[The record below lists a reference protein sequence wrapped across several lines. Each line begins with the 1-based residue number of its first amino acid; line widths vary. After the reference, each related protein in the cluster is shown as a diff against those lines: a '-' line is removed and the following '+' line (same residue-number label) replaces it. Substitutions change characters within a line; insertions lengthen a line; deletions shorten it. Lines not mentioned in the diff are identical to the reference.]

1 MRRYLVRRLLLVVPI
16 LLGVSVV
23 VFFTLKLLPGDPV
36 SSLLGPTATTQDRAD
51 LIAEYGLD
59 RPLHEQYVTWLG
71 NVVTGDLGRSIAR
84 QTAVTPMVTDA
95 LSNTLILTGVAFGI
109 AVVGGLGLGAVGA
122 FRRGK
127 PSAAVASGVAVLSLS
142 APQYSVGLVLMIYL
156 GVQTGWFPTGG
167 MYTAGSGETLSDL
180 ANHVVLPA
188 LAAAL
193 VPMGILA
200 RMFRAA
206 LLDALSQD
214 WVEALRARGIPRA
227 KILRHVVHNSLPTV
241 LTVAGLQFGYLLSGV
256 VFIETIYSWPGIG
269 LLVFQSISQRDV
281 AVIQAGVLV
290 SALAFVV
297 ANLAVDVVHGM
308 VDPRVQAT

>member
-1 MRRYLVRRLLLVVPI
+1 MGRYLVRRLLLVVPI
-16 LLGVSVV
+16 LLGVSLV

-36 SSLLGPTATTQDRAD
+36 SSLLGPTATEQDRAD

-59 RPLHEQYVTWLG
+59 EPLHQQYVTWLG
-71 NVVTGDLGRSIAR
+71 NIASGDLGRSIAR
-84 QTAVTPMVTDA
+84 QTDVTPMVTDA
-95 LSNTLILTGVAFGI
+95 LSNTLILTGVAFVI
-109 AVVGGLGLGAVGA
+109 ALVGGLGLGAVGA

-127 PSAAVASGVAVLSLS
+127 PSAAIASGISVLSLA

-167 MYTAGSGETLSDL
+167 MYTAGRSQTLSDL
-180 ANHVVLPA
+180 AAHVVLPA

-214 WVEALRARGIPRA
+214 WVEALRARGILRA
-227 KILRHVVHNSLPTV
+227 RILRHVVHNAMPSV

-256 VFIETIYSWPGIG
+256 VFVETIYSWPGLG

-290 SALAFVV
+290 SALAFVI
-297 ANLAVDVVHGM
+297 ANLVVDVVHGL
-308 VDPRVQAT
+308 VDPRVQST